1 MHVVLE
7 SEYPGAEVSGPV
19 GLPLK
24 MRIGTWLK

>member
-1 MHVVLE
+1 MHTLLK
-7 SEYPGAEVSGPV
+7 SENPGAELSGPV